1 MTTTTATGTATGTG
15 TDAAFATALVRMSH
29 VVQYVF
35 ADVSRE
41 HGVTPQQA
49 QLLCMLNDGPIG
61 MTELSRLLHL
71 EKSSLTGLVDR
82 VERRGL
88 VTRVSHPRDRRAC
101 RISLTPEGAGLGEQ
115 VHAEICARLDV
126 LGEEMPEAD
135 RLRIATALMGVV
147 ARYTT

>member
-1 MTTTTATGTATGTG
+1 MTSTTGTEA
-15 TDAAFATALVRMSH
+15 DVHLDFAAALVRMSH

-41 HGVTPQQA
+41 HDITPQQA
-49 QLLCMLNDGPIG
+49 QLLCLLIGGPVG

-88 VTRVSHPRDRRAC
+88 VTRVRDLEDRRAC
-101 RISLTPEGAGLGEQ
+101 RIELTPEGTRLAVESHEQITRKLTTLGE
-115 VHAEICARLDV
+115 V
-126 LGEEMPEAD
+126 LPDAD
-135 RLRIATALMGVV
+135 RQGFAAVVTHLLTRYATQQ
-147 ARYTT
+147 

>member
-1 MTTTTATGTATGTG
+1 
-15 TDAAFATALVRMSH
+15 MSH

-49 QLLCMLNDGPIG
+49 QLLCVLAGGPFG

-88 VTRVSHPRDRRAC
+88 VARVSDPRDRRTC
-101 RISLTPEGAGLGEQ
+101 RISLTPEGARLGEQ
-115 VHAEICARLDV
+115 VHGEICAQLDV
-126 LGEEMPEAD
+126 LGEAMPEAD
-135 RLRIATALMGVV
+135 RRRIATALTGVV
-147 ARYTT
+147 ARYAT